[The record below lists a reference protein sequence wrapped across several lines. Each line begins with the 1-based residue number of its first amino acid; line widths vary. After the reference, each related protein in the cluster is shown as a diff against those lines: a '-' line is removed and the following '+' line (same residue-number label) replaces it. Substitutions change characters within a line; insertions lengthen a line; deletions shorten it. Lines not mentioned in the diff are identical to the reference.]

1 MTQIEIGAARERM
14 LRAMHDCRGSEA
26 ERLRMRV
33 MRMITTQELWF
44 ARCDV
49 YALISR
55 VHCESV
61 AADRLRQS
69 PA

>member
-1 MTQIEIGAARERM
+1 MTQLEIGAARERM
-14 LRAMHDCRGSEA
+14 LKALCDCRGSEA
-26 ERLRMRV
+26 ERLRLRL

-49 YALISR
+49 YALVSR
-55 VHCESV
+55 EHCESV
-61 AADRLRQS
+61 AADRLR

>member
-1 MTQIEIGAARERM
+1 MTQLEIGAARERM
-14 LRAMHDCRGSEA
+14 LNALCDCRGSEA
-26 ERLRMRV
+26 ERLRLRL

-49 YALISR
+49 YALVSR
-55 VHCESV
+55 EHCESV
-61 AADRLRQS
+61 AADRLR